1 MIFSIPR
8 NNRTDLCPY
17 IAMEINKTNHLSLQQ
32 QVYTIASGHLFHDL
46 YTSFLAP
53 LLPKIIEFYSLSLTS
68 AGILSTLSR
77 LPSIL
82 NPFIGYVF
90 DKTGAKYFV
99 ILTPAITAT
108 IMCVLGVAP
117 NIYILGLLVFLAG
130 MSSTVFHAS
139 SPGMV
144 AGASTKKTGFGLSLF
159 MAGGGLGRTIG
170 PLLVVW
176 GIAQWGLTGLYR
188 LAFLGWFSSL
198 FLFIQFRKIELAP
211 REGFSISPIMPLLKS
226 FFLPVTL
233 VLLLRNTL
241 TASLYT
247 YLPVYMVQSGAP
259 LWMAGV
265 SLSTL
270 EISGVIG
277 ALILGPLSDRIG
289 RRKSIDVSMIVS
301 ALAMMLFIQVSG
313 WLVIPFLI
321 ILGFFSLSTST
332 LFLALVQDHFQEHR
346 ATGNGIY
353 LLISLLANAIMLIL
367 VGKIGDVAGLRTAYY
382 ISAVAAMISIP
393 ALKLIPRKVST

>member
-1 MIFSIPR
+1 MDI
-8 NNRTDLCPY
+8 D
-17 IAMEINKTNHLSLQQ
+17 NKTPSSLK

-53 LLPKIIEFYSLSLTS
+53 LLPKIIEYYSLSLTS

-77 LPSIL
+77 LPSLL
-82 NPFIGYVF
+82 NPFIGYIF

-108 IMCVLGVAP
+108 IMCIIGISPNVYVLG
-117 NIYILGLLVFLAG
+117 ILVFLAG
-130 MSSTVFHAS
+130 TSSTIFHAS
-139 SPGMV
+139 SPSMV
-144 AGASTKKTGFGLSLF
+144 AGAYTKKTGFGLSLF

-176 GIAQWGLTGLYR
+176 GVAQWGLSGLYR
-188 LAFLGWFSSL
+188 LAFVGWASSL
-198 FLFIQFRKIELAP
+198 YLFFQFRNIELSP
-211 REGFSISPIMPLLKS
+211 RKGFSIAPILPLLKS
-226 FFLPVTL
+226 FFIPVAFI
-233 VLLLRNTL
+233 LLLRNAL

-277 ALILGPLSDRIG
+277 ALILGSLSDKIG
-289 RRKSIDVSMIVS
+289 RRKSINISMIVS
-301 ALAMMLFIQVSG
+301 ATAMLLFIQAAG
-313 WLVIPFLI
+313 WLVIPFLVI
-321 ILGFFSLSTST
+321 IGFFSLSTST
-332 LFLALVQDHFQEHR
+332 LFLALVQDHFKEHR

-353 LLISLLANAIMLIL
+353 LLIHLLANGLMLIL
-367 VGKIGDVAGLRTAYY
+367 IGKIGDIAGLRIAYY
-382 ISAVAAMISIP
+382 ISAAAAIISVP
-393 ALKLIPRKVST
+393 ALRLIPRKVSP